1 VQNFD
6 GGCRSWQLRYQL
18 PFSMIEP
25 SEAEDAGP
33 PAEIALYID
42 SSALAKLYVPE
53 VESDRL
59 DDFLR
64 GKVGLMI
71 SELAIT
77 EVLSAVARRKR
88 DGELKP
94 EIANRI
100 REAVLADADSG
111 SLARLHL
118 DPTVHRAAER
128 LLLASDSVHLRTL
141 DALHLALAFSGAATH
156 VLTFDRRMRE
166 AALHYGLNVIDL

>member
-1 VQNFD
+1 
-6 GGCRSWQLRYQL
+6 
-18 PFSMIEP
+18 MIEP
-25 SEAEDAGP
+25 SGVSDEGAPD
-33 PAEIALYID
+33 EIALYVD

-59 DDFLR
+59 DAFLR

-94 EIANRI
+94 ELANRI
-100 REAVLADADSG
+100 RDALLMDADSG
-111 SLARLHL
+111 SFARLHL
-118 DPTVHRAAER
+118 DPSVHRAAER
-128 LLLASDSVHLRTL
+128 LLLATDSVPLRTL
-141 DALHLALAFSGAATH
+141 DALHVALAFSGSATH

-166 AALHYGLNVIDL
+166 AALQSGFSVIDL